1 MALKKLKWLKYL
13 FVNRTEAETEQN
25 YWNEKRKKHL
35 ANEHSEGVVV
45 GLEVTETSLPSLK
58 VQVHGGRAL
67 DADGNDPEIESVQEI
82 DLASLVPASG
92 TKTVYI
98 TLKHNEVEVEPY
110 FVDEIAGYQNKYV
123 QDSYQLEATISAPS
137 APAVELARVTLG
149 AGATAI
155 IDAINPDNPQ
165 TNEIDLRSVNY
176 SGKEVTAIKDL
187 SDVSEDEAD
196 AFNAMENPSASNP
209 ITTVSK
215 ADSIVAPIRDEV
227 TTARGTKTSLD
238 ARLDVMLN
246 NDGSFKGITKI
257 TPSAP
262 LTGGGTA
269 GDVPLGI
276 DTATQTSKGA
286 MSSADKAKLDG
297 IESGATGDQTAA
309 EILTALKT
317 VDGSGSGLD
326 ADLLDGV
333 EHRGAGGTSE
343 HPVATTSQAGFMST
357 SDKSKLNGIE
367 SGATADMTAQEILDA
382 VKTVDGSGSGL
393 DADLLDGV
401 SHRGSGGTSEH
412 PAATTTEAGFMSKD
426 DKSKLDGIES
436 GATADQTASE
446 ILTALKTVD
455 GDKSGLDADTVDG
468 KHASELASD
477 PALINHNLL
486 AGLKGASVY
495 YHLSTKQNDILNT
508 GYWKTYQAGE
518 KSPIQFAGSF
528 RLYFILNTA
537 AYFGDRTFRIHLEK
551 DGGENGS
558 LYSGSVLLADWDFDY
573 IPNPGWIREFYVSFN
588 GIYQTNTPSWWA
600 FKINSLQLVPSDE
613 ITVFDLTGI
622 GSDVSKQL
630 TARRWDLLFNYNF
643 RGPTG
648 YTYWGSGAA
657 YVSGNIY
664 FTYYK
669 LPQT

>member
-13 FVNRTEAETEQN
+13 FVNRTEAETEQQ
-25 YWNEKRKKHL
+25 YLNEKRKKHL

-45 GLEVTETSLPSLK
+45 GLEVTETTPASLK

-67 DADGNDPEIESVQEI
+67 DANGNDPEIESVQEI

-92 TKTVYI
+92 TRTVYI

-110 FVDEIAGYQNKYV
+110 FVDEIAGYQNKYT
-123 QDSYQLEATISAPS
+123 QDSYQLEAITSAPS
-137 APAVELARVTLG
+137 VPAVELARVILG
-149 AGATAI
+149 AGAVSITNA
-155 IDAINPDNPQ
+155 ANPDNPQ
-165 TNEIDLRSVNY
+165 TNEIDLRYRKN
-176 SGKEVTAIKDL
+176 SGKEVTALKDL

-196 AFNAMENPSASNP
+196 AFNGMENPNASNS

-215 ADSIVAPIRDEV
+215 ADSIVAPVRDEV
-227 TTARGTKTSLD
+227 TTARGTKSSLD
-238 ARLDVMLN
+238 SRLDVMLN

-269 GDVPLGI
+269 GDVPLGV

-286 MSSADKAKLDG
+286 MSASDKAKLDG
-297 IESGATGDQTAA
+297 IESGATADQTAS
-309 EILTALKT
+309 EILSALKT

-343 HPVATTSQAGFMST
+343 HPVAIITQ
-357 SDKSKLNGIE
+357 
-367 SGATADMTAQEILDA
+367 
-382 VKTVDGSGSGL
+382 
-393 DADLLDGV
+393 
-401 SHRGSGGTSEH
+401 
-412 PAATTTEAGFMSKD
+412 AGFMSKD

-446 ILTALKTVD
+446 ILTAIKTVD
-455 GDKSGLDADTVDG
+455 GAQSGLDADTVDG

-486 AGLKGASVY
+486 AGLNGASAY
-495 YHLSTKQNDILNT
+495 YHLSNKQNNILNN
-508 GYWKTYQAGE
+508 GYWKTYQNGE
-518 KSPIQFAGSF
+518 ASPIQFAGSF
-528 RLYFILNTA
+528 RLYFILNTSL
-537 AYFGDRTFRIHLEK
+537 YFADNMFRIHLEK
-551 DGGENGS
+551 DGGENGGF
-558 LYSGSVLLADWDFDY
+558 YSGSGVLLADWDFDY
-573 IPNPGWIREFYVSFN
+573 IPNPAWIKDFYISFN
-588 GIYQTNTPSWWA
+588 GIYQTNNPSWWA

-613 ITVFDLTGI
+613 VTVFDLTGI
-622 GSDVSKQL
+622 GSDTSKQL
-630 TARRWDLLFNYNF
+630 TARHSDLLVSYNF
-643 RGPTG
+643 RGPSG
-648 YTYWGSGAA
+648 YTYWGSGPA
-657 YVSGNIY
+657 YASGNIY

-669 LPQT
+669 IPQT